1 MNLSN
6 RILLASH
13 GTDGAVA
20 AEQTVM
26 QMCARGSQLHH
37 LVVVPDL
44 WKGMTGDDWLNNGMT
59 RNRFRDYLESE
70 LENEVREH
78 VSRLQTE
85 AQARDIDY
93 TSEVVVGKPE
103 ACLLEASQRADYD
116 LIVMGSPRP
125 KGIQGLRSRMKTE
138 TLVQNLT
145 APLLIVPYPQT

>member
-1 MNLSN
+1 MNISN
-6 RILLASH
+6 RVLLASH

-20 AEQTVM
+20 AEQKVM
-26 QMCARGSQLHH
+26 QMCDKGSQLHH

-78 VSRLQTE
+78 VTRLQSE
-85 AQARDIDY
+85 AEANDIQY

-103 ACLLEASQRADYD
+103 ACLLEASKEAKYD

-125 KGIQGLRSRMKTE
+125 KGKQGLRSRMKTE
-138 TLVQNLT
+138 ALVHKLAT
-145 APLLIVPYPQT
+145 PLLIVPYPQT